1 MRPLVVIAACAW
13 IAGLACGG
21 DSSGDGGDASATLM
35 ITSASA
41 ASTVTTGASSVGTS
55 TSAASDGT
63 EGSSTRG
70 GGSGE
75 TSSGG
80 ASSEGTSGST
90 GGSGS
95 SGDTGDTGGT
105 PSLCEPAGNLIE
117 HGSLDEGMNGA
128 APAGWEVRSPGKD
141 QECAG
146 NDPHVFASAAA
157 PGCGGGGITVDANDA
172 WDCYAV
178 QTVSPYNSIEG
189 GATYVIRATV
199 RSSGNAVNPA
209 AWFVLGVQWLDGNDA
224 FFGDEKNPK
233 PAAAADND
241 FDWKVLEWEVQAPPE
256 ARRIL
261 VWMTAHYPGQVEY
274 DHVAVVKK

>member
-1 MRPLVVIAACAW
+1 R
-13 IAGLACGG
+13 
-21 DSSGDGGDASATLM
+21 GDGGDASATLM
-35 ITSASA
+35 ITSAIA
-41 ASTVTTGASSVGTS
+41 ASTLTTGASSVGTS
-55 TSAASDGT
+55 TSAASDGS

-95 SGDTGDTGGT
+95 SGDTGDTGDTGGT